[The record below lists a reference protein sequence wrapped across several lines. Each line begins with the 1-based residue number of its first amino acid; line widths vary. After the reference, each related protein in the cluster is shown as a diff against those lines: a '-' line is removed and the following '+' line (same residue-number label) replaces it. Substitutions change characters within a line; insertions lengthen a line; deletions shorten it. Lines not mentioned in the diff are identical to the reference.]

1 MRQKLYSL
9 IIPLFVSVLI
19 FIIGRPVL
27 AQTLTQEQALQQALV
42 NGDVI
47 VGSEIGN
54 NGFRQVY
61 YIFNGSKEFVTD
73 NNYTSADPNIEGE
86 YITWMSQISGVWQ
99 IFLYHIPTDNT
110 VQITLTGNN
119 VNPKISEG
127 RVVWEGWIDGGW
139 QVFFFDGTK
148 VTQLTSG
155 DLSMNPEIEGDNIIY
170 GRKDVTETWRAV
182 VYSISRDEVQD
193 VTTGL
198 SAKHPALENGKI
210 ILGRVGDKG
219 GEEFP
224 LTVDD
229 LFLLDLAPLTV
240 EDEVAPSPTPEPQP
254 ETVTEEEIIEELEA
268 TSSAEIIDTATPSGE
283 IQ

>member
-1 MRQKLYSL
+1 MRQKLYRL
-9 IIPLFVSVLI
+9 TIPLFVSVLI